1 MEEDDDLSLSRFVHE
16 NQPEAN
22 STINVVDGEEAGP
35 SGTQRDNTG
44 PVTQAHMSSAVSAA
58 MAKSMAE
65 MNTKMNQA
73 MEAYGRGHSDVAS
86 CLTKVAQILEDTK
99 KGTKRSSKEED
110 ETDDVVMVEKTIDIR
125 DDGHET
131 IDHEVKLLII
141 PIETKSLIYNNCR
154 RDHCS
159 KRTPMGHLGSGG
171 RRGGSQEFQSRCWGS
186 SSTWSI

>member
-1 MEEDDDLSLSRFVHE
+1 MDDDDDLSLSRFVQE

-22 STINVVDGEEAGP
+22 STINVEDGEVAGT
-35 SGTQRDNTG
+35 SGTQRRSTG
-44 PVTQAHMSSAVSAA
+44 PITQAQMSSAVSAA
-58 MAKSMAE
+58 MAQSMAE
-65 MNTKMNQA
+65 MSTKMSQA
-73 MEAYGRGHSDVAS
+73 MEAYGKGHSDVAS
-86 CLTKVAQILEDTK
+86 CLTTVTQILEDTK

-110 ETDDVVMVEKTIDIR
+110 ETDDVVMVEKTIDVK

-131 IDHEVKLLII
+131 IDHEVKLLITHS
-141 PIETKSLIYNNCR
+141 ETKSLIYNNCR

>member
-1 MEEDDDLSLSRFVHE
+1 MDDDDDLSLSRFVQE

-22 STINVVDGEEAGP
+22 STINVEDGEVAGP
-35 SGTQRDNTG
+35 SGTQRRSTG
-44 PVTQAHMSSAVSAA
+44 PITQAQMSSAVSAA
-58 MAKSMAE
+58 MAQSMAE
-65 MNTKMNQA
+65 MSTKMSQA
-73 MEAYGRGHSDVAS
+73 MEAYGKGHSDVAS
-86 CLTKVAQILEDTK
+86 CLTTVTQILEDTK

-110 ETDDVVMVEKTIDIR
+110 ETDDVVMVEKTIDVK

-131 IDHEVKLLII
+131 IDHEVKLLINHS
-141 PIETKSLIYNNCR
+141 ETKSLIYNNCR

-159 KRTPMGHLGSGG
+159 KRIPMEHRESGG